1 MVSEN
6 TDKPLKVSNC
16 HHAAI
21 EHEGDKCICCVCRQP
36 CTEVELLVEDK
47 VNEEDE
53 RIQMEIDRD
62 KEKE

>member
-1 MVSEN
+1 MSKN
-6 TDKPLKVSNC
+6 TDKPLKVSSC

-47 VNEEDE
+47 GD
-53 RIQMEIDRD
+53 
-62 KEKE
+62 EKE